1 MNIYKN
7 YYRNLVQENRQI
19 LYSLLLPDTEDEEFN
34 SILASKLK
42 SKGSPAENRDFLSIL
57 LNEIMQEHENDSPE
71 IRRFKSLFEESL
83 ISTKDSDLEFF
94 FWFLGDMGNHI
105 SALEGHEEEFQ
116 NSSRRASNSSKSR
129 KRGQKSSRKKSTR
142 KTKALKAK
150 NERSKGNQ

>member
-19 LYSLLLPDTEDEEFN
+19 LYSLLLPDAEDQEFN
-34 SILASKLK
+34 SILVSKLK
-42 SKGSPAENRDFLSIL
+42 GKGSPAETLSEDRDFLSIL
-57 LNEIMQEHENDSPE
+57 LNEIIQEHKDDSPE

-83 ISTKDSDLEFF
+83 ISTEDSDLEFF
-94 FWFLGDMGNHI
+94 FWFLGDMDDHI
-105 SALEGHEEEFQ
+105 SALEGHEKEFQ
-116 NSSRRASNSSKSR
+116 KSSKSR
-129 KRGQKSSRKKSTR
+129 KKGKKRSRKRSAR